1 MSVYPFMREAVF
13 EPEIIQVMTGAY
25 EELLGELELADRYDP
40 LAEVI
45 AKEVIEAARLG
56 VHDVVEMRLW
66 VLNSLGKP
74 H

>member
-1 MSVYPFMREAVF
+1 MTVYPLAREAVF
-13 EPEIIQVMTGAY
+13 GPEIIQVMAGVY
-25 EELLGELELADRYDP
+25 EVVLGDLELADRSDP
-40 LAEVI
+40 FAEVI

-56 VHDVVEMRLW
+56 MHDVAEMRLW

>member
-1 MSVYPFMREAVF
+1 MNVYPFLRDAVF
-13 EPEIIQVMTGAY
+13 EPEIIQVMAGAY
-25 EELLGELELADRYDP
+25 EELLGELELADRDDP

-56 VHDVVEMRLW
+56 VLNVVEMRLW

>member
-1 MSVYPFMREAVF
+1 MNVYPFLRDAVF
-13 EPEIIQVMTGAY
+13 DPEIIQVMAGTY
-25 EELLGELELADRYDP
+25 EEVMGELKLADRDDP

-45 AKEVIEAARLG
+45 AKEVIEAARVG

-66 VLNSLGKP
+66 VLNSLGKQ

>member
-1 MSVYPFMREAVF
+1 MNVYPLMRDAVF
-13 EPEIIQVMTGAY
+13 EPEIIRVMTGAY
-25 EELLGELELADRYDP
+25 EELLGELELADRDDP

>member
-1 MSVYPFMREAVF
+1 MNVYPLMREAVF
-13 EPEIIQVMTGAY
+13 EPEIIRVMTGAY
-25 EELLGELELADRYDP
+25 EELLGELELADRDDP